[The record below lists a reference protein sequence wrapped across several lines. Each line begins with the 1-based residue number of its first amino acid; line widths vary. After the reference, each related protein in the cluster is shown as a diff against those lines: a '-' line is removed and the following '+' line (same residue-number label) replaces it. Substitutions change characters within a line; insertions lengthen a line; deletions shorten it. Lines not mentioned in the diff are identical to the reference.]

1 MTALDEGPPTY
12 EALDSLRVFAGV
24 CPETID
30 AYRSVFSTRHFP
42 RTSLIFDQGD
52 DATTVFLVSQG
63 RIALNRVAPCGKEVA
78 PALMG
83 PGSIVGADALSE
95 HGSRRSARATA
106 ITDATGLLVTTS
118 DLMRIL
124 AHDGTVASNVIRIL
138 CLQQEAIVATLE
150 ELATLKVIDRIALF
164 LGRLAAPTDGQRTD
178 TLRVGLSLTHE
189 QIASFVSSSRETV
202 SLELG
207 RLVRAGRVIRDRD
220 GYALRRQP

>member
-1 MTALDEGPPTY
+1 
-12 EALDSLRVFAGV
+12 
-24 CPETID
+24 
-30 AYRSVFSTRHFP
+30 
-42 RTSLIFDQGD
+42 
-52 DATTVFLVSQG
+52 
-63 RIALNRVAPCGKEVA
+63 
-78 PALMG
+78 MG